1 MRIAGITIPN
11 NKRLEIGLTS
21 IYGIG
26 RPMALRILAEAN
38 VEPGKTA
45 DDLSTEQENKIRS
58 AIEDRGLLIEGEL
71 RREVGGHIKRLKDIS
86 SYRGSRHTKRLPCR
100 GQRTKTNARTLKGV
114 RKTMGSGRRTVE
126 KK

>member
-11 NKRLEIGLTS
+11 SKRLEIGLTS

-26 RPMALRILAEAN
+26 RPMALRILAEAS

-100 GQRTKTNARTLKGV
+100 GQHTKTNARTLKGV